1 MARRSGAPAGDR
13 APTQSAAAE
22 RTEEAVFAAAVAG
35 DLDAWQELVRR
46 LDAWLVGYLRGRA
59 FAYRGRALGPEDLAQ
74 QVWLVAWIRR
84 AAFTDRGPGSLKAWL
99 RRIALNKVHD
109 AARGG
114 SATKRDT
121 SREAGSSS
129 RVVGPGRSPSSVAG
143 GSEDAA
149 WLRWAFQSLTNRQR
163 WAIRLVQT
171 QGLAYAEAGARL
183 NPPLGAEAMRKLFTR
198 SVDALTALRLA
209 FDLLEPRSRRV
220 LSAVELAFFE
230 AGGSEVRARLTL
242 VDRLRMAARA
252 LNVTPEAAR
261 LLWDQARAALLRLVA
276 ELTRLAA
283 ARAQT
288 VLPVLRK
295 AWIEG
300 LQAPTVA
307 RRLALG
313 LPEVEAILARAAPV
327 RARLGR
333 RGEAGDAAARPR

>member
-1 MARRSGAPAGDR
+1 MTRRLG
-13 APTQSAAAE
+13 AAAADGGAT
-22 RTEEAVFAAAVAG
+22 RGAVTGPSDEAVFEAAVAG

-46 LDAWLVGYLRGRA
+46 LDGWLVGYLRGQS
-59 FAYRGRALGPEDLAQ
+59 FAYRGRALGAEDLAQ
-74 QVWLVAWIRR
+74 QSWLVAWLRR
-84 AAFTDRGPGSLKAWL
+84 ATFTARGPGSLKAWL
-99 RRIALNKVHD
+99 RRIARNKVHD

-129 RVVGPGRSPSSVAG
+129 RVVGRGRSPSSVAG

-149 WLRWAFQSLTNRQR
+149 WLRWAFESLSNRQR

-183 NPPLGAEAMRKLFTR
+183 APPLGAEAMRKLFTR

-209 FDLLEPRSRRV
+209 FDLLEPRLRKV
-220 LSAVELAFFE
+220 LSAVELTFFE
-230 AGGSEVRARLTL
+230 AGGSEARARLTL

-252 LNVTPEAAR
+252 LGVAPEDAR
-261 LLWDQARAALLRLVA
+261 GLWDRARRDLDRLVA
-276 ELTRLAA
+276 ELTRVAA
-283 ARAQT
+283 GRAQT
-288 VLPVLRK
+288 VLLVLRK
-295 AWIEG
+295 AWIED
-300 LQAPTVA
+300 LKAPTVA

-313 LPEVEAILARAAPV
+313 LPEVEAILAGAAPV

-333 RGEAGDAAARPR
+333 RGEAGDAPARPR